1 MTPKG
6 GQHTWME
13 VPLPEPPPSLS
24 IPTDRVVI
32 VDGSYAN
39 GLYGCALVVQ
49 TRGSSDWV
57 WGSTAGTCFNALAAE
72 LEAIS
77 YAMIWAVDQHVN
89 EVSIVSD
96 SKILVQALNQK
107 KCPDWH
113 LFATFSFVLSL
124 LSSFTVCNFLYVK
137 RCFISNVDKLANE
150 SRHSHGR
157 LLISKGRISPESHHP
172 LELIYPELR
181 QEYDAYFYK
190 VFKVYTQVWKFQQ
203 ENRHKLVE
211 TGLKR
216 SEIGDIASRI
226 AQLYFAHYMR
236 TSQASYLHEAFIFYD
251 AILTRDYFNFHSHS
265 NASPHDISLASK
277 HLRFISRFLM
287 VCLLLN
293 RREMVQ
299 QLLNQL
305 RLLLDECKRTFK
317 ETDFKEW
324 KLVLQELVRF
334 LKYDTNFMNI
344 RPLRYSVVLDTFSDS
359 LSPHNCSRN
368 LRLRDAVLASYHH
381 NEVKFSEVTLD
392 TFRMLQCLEWEP
404 CGSFYQSNLT
414 KNGQNGPSAA
424 PKDILDPTLPPN
436 PRKAV
441 LYRPSITHFL
451 AVVATIC
458 EELPPD
464 GILLIYL
471 SASGA
476 RYTDTTS
483 PSPLGSV
490 LERLDPSSEQPEE
503 CSSALNS
510 GCLHFGT
517 RGNGGINCIY
527 PSDLVPFTRRPL
539 FLVIDG
545 DSNEAFEAINGAAKG
560 EMAAILL
567 SPRSSYHCTSTGSP
581 LHSTGSLFTVF
592 LTAPLQAFCLLLC
605 ISDSDVEMDTF
616 VKAEKLI
623 SSFLKDWGVKLAASD
638 SLHPVWAQI
647 LNDPFLRRL
656 VLRFLFC
663 QAVLALHAPT
673 FNKDEFV
680 PKSLPALPPSFLP
693 STVLCQT
700 LVMQLAN
707 IFGATNSFIF
717 SDSVALPENAYGD
730 TDSMSSS

>member
-1 MTPKG
+1 MKNEMMQ
-6 GQHTWME
+6 GQAQAQPQSCGSNSSVVPASE
-13 VPLPEPPPSLS
+13 VFWSLVHKA
-24 IPTDRVVI
+24 DKK
-32 VDGSYAN
+32 
-39 GLYGCALVVQ
+39 
-49 TRGSSDWV
+49 
-57 WGSTAGTCFNALAAE
+57 F
-72 LEAIS
+72 
-77 YAMIWAVDQHVN
+77 
-89 EVSIVSD
+89 
-96 SKILVQALNQK
+96 SKIRDLPYYHRN
-107 KCPDWH
+107 
-113 LFATFSFVLSL
+113 
-124 LSSFTVCNFLYVK
+124 
-137 RCFISNVDKLANE
+137 
-150 SRHSHGR
+150 
-157 LLISKGRISPESHHP
+157 
-172 LELIYPELR
+172 R

-203 ENRHKLVE
+203 ENRQKLVE
-211 TGLKR
+211 SGLKR

-265 NASPHDISLASK
+265 HSNPPHDLSLASK

-324 KLVLQELVRF
+324 KLVFQELVRF

-344 RPLRYSVVLDTFSDS
+344 RPLRYSVVLDSFSDS
-359 LSPHNCSRN
+359 LSPHTCSRN
-368 LRLRDAVLASYHH
+368 LRLRDAVLATYHH

-414 KNGQNGPSAA
+414 KNGHNGPSSA

-441 LYRPSITHFL
+441 LHRPSITHFL

-464 GILLIYL
+464 GVLLIYL

-476 RYTDTTS
+476 PRYSHATS

-490 LERLDPSSEQPEE
+490 SERPDPSSEQSEE
-503 CSSALNS
+503 YSSALDS
-510 GCLHFGT
+510 GCLQFGS

-545 DSNEAFEAINGAAKG
+545 DANEAFEAINGAEKG

-567 SPRSSYHCTSTGSP
+567 SPRTSYHCTSADSP
-581 LHSTGSLFTVF
+581 RHSTGSLFTVF

-605 ISDSDVEMDTF
+605 ISDSDVEMDTY
-616 VKAEKLI
+616 VEAEKLL
-623 SSFLKDWGVKLAASD
+623 SSSLNDWGVNLAASD
-638 SLHPVWAQI
+638 ALHPVWAQI
-647 LNDPFLRRL
+647 LRDPFLRRL

-663 QAVLALHAPT
+663 RAVHALHAPT
-673 FNKDEFV
+673 FNKDEFI

-693 STVLCQT
+693 STVACQT
-700 LVMQLAN
+700 LILQLAN
-707 IFGATNSFIF
+707 IFGATNSFII
-717 SDSVALPENAYGD
+717 SDSLGLPENTCGD